1 MTTGHD
7 LAIALRGAYLALH
20 RRSEAA
26 FTQHG
31 VTADQFVLLAT
42 LARGHALTQR
52 ELARRMSS
60 DPSTVRAML
69 VLLEERGLV
78 EREAHPTDARARTVA
93 LTAKG
98 TRAFNRLWAAGEPIR
113 AQMLDA
119 LGRRGRDPRRLTLPG
134 GRGAESGIYPGRR
147 IDYLLPQ
154 SRRIMSGRIVGP
166 GRFSW
171 PWSHRSLR
179 AVRRTTRRCRRPRSS
194 AAPAGFDKKRDN
206 IERGKLETVEYDSK
220 TVGIKRKA
228 RVYTPP
234 GYCKDKKYPVLY
246 LLHGIGGD
254 ENEWP
259 RGGAP
264 DVILDN
270 LLRRQEGRA
279 DDRRHAQRPGVEGH
293 HGEGS
298 GSASRG
304 RRSPRSRRTCS
315 TT

>member
-26 FTQHG
+26 FTEHG

-113 AQMLDA
+113 AQMLGA
-119 LGRRGRDPRRLTLPG
+119 LGPAEAETLVGLLSRVAGALNPESIPVGGSTSSHPNRG
-134 GRGAESGIYPGRR
+134 ES
-147 IDYLLPQ
+147 
-154 SRRIMSGRIVGP
+154 
-166 GRFSW
+166 
-171 PWSHRSLR
+171 
-179 AVRRTTRRCRRPRSS
+179 
-194 AAPAGFDKKRDN
+194 
-206 IERGKLETVEYDSK
+206 
-220 TVGIKRKA
+220 
-228 RVYTPP
+228 
-234 GYCKDKKYPVLY
+234 
-246 LLHGIGGD
+246 
-254 ENEWP
+254 
-259 RGGAP
+259 
-264 DVILDN
+264 
-270 LLRRQEGRA
+270 
-279 DDRRHAQRPGVEGH
+279 
-293 HGEGS
+293 
-298 GSASRG
+298 
-304 RRSPRSRRTCS
+304 
-315 TT
+315 